1 MGTEADVFAY
11 SIITGNRGDDLVDR
25 VIYLMLRLFEGM
37 GYEQKKYRKYIFF
50 NDYNSNI
57 PIILEQETGFCS
69 QSQFF
74 YQFHLNTKHL
84 FIIILE
90 QAENF
95 YPLPQ
100 IPTTTI

>member
-1 MGTEADVFAY
+1 MSSAY
-11 SIITGNRGDDLVDR
+11 SRITGNRGDDLADR

-50 NDYNSNI
+50 N
-57 PIILEQETGFCS
+57 
-69 QSQFF
+69 
-74 YQFHLNTKHL
+74 TKHL
-84 FIIILE
+84 FTIISE

-100 IPTTTI
+100 NPYNYYLIQTKSSQRQPEKRTDTLYLWPRSKV

>member
-11 SIITGNRGDDLVDR
+11 SIITGNRGDDLADR

-37 GYEQKKYRKYIFF
+37 GYERTKYRKYIFF

-57 PIILEQETGFCS
+57 PTILEQETGFCS

-84 FIIILE
+84 FIIISE
-90 QAENF
+90 Q
-95 YPLPQ
+95 
-100 IPTTTI
+100 